1 MLKHSGISNLEGKDV
16 SLDIFE
22 MRKGNVG
29 PRSITVDNMQ
39 TGASY
44 TARIRAENAEGT
56 GPYTSHSQ
64 VLNTGENPILRKL
77 SMPPGPP
84 ELSRG
89 VVTNSHAEI
98 RFTEPISNGSNILS
112 YKFEW
117 AASSSFGEP
126 AEVRL
131 RVFCSDNSEL
141 LGNFRLVYGS
151 NDAPFPESTIP
162 IEIRCTSD
170 DLSQALNGLKLL
182 QGINVTDVVE
192 SLSSREWTITFVHD
206 VGPVGTFSFDTSGL
220 LCQSEES
227 FVETTVTT
235 TSMGIIPDGYNSV
248 EVYSDEMTCGSM
260 NLGEF
265 SSTQLLSLEAKD
277 GPVTAGSFQLMF
289 EGQSSECI
297 QFDATDDEMESA
309 IKAFENIHDVSV
321 IVKENSDRSSFPFS
335 FHIVLRGRYIYGDWP
350 AFQLNTGHFGTGD
363 CEPFIGGAD
372 HGASILPIRDESLC
386 SDGIKKHVAIVV
398 DSKTPPGGSFKMRFG
413 QKISSEINVDGTAIE
428 IENAL
433 SELLGEGD
441 FEVNKHSHHDLGPGI
456 AWSVTYASTNR
467 SDDIDVVD
475 TYVTGKNAKVNV
487 YPVLSIQTYSPQ
499 NDSHGDYRIVIDG
512 ESTSPL
518 SHRATQKK
526 VLQEVHCMSGIGKAN
541 MLGPAEGNALS
552 TLEFDALIDDSFTV
566 HGVKAIAIVGDLTS
580 TVARGDDISI
590 GMCTSLLVQDIIY
603 ESFDE
608 FQSAGYLYKSLY
620 PSSAATALAE
630 KLGYTIVTIEPDDGL
645 SSLSSDCAQN
655 DGVEERVSVG
665 TVFFTGYGVDHS
677 IIIKSFTFDLNN
689 IAIEPERTW
698 RGTSPRIFFKGPG
711 GKESRTFI
719 LDDIDSN
726 KSYVV
731 RASARNAEGYGLP
744 SNILALKP
752 SATVPGTPR
761 SVALF

>member
-1 MLKHSGISNLEGKDV
+1 
-16 SLDIFE
+16 
-22 MRKGNVG
+22 
-29 PRSITVDNMQ
+29 
-39 TGASY
+39 
-44 TARIRAENAEGT
+44 
-56 GPYTSHSQ
+56 
-64 VLNTGENPILRKL
+64 
-77 SMPPGPP
+77 
-84 ELSRG
+84 
-89 VVTNSHAEI
+89 
-98 RFTEPISNGSNILS
+98 
-112 YKFEW
+112 
-117 AASSSFGEP
+117 
-126 AEVRL
+126 
-131 RVFCSDNSEL
+131 
-141 LGNFRLVYGS
+141 
-151 NDAPFPESTIP
+151 
-162 IEIRCTSD
+162 
-170 DLSQALNGLKLL
+170 
-182 QGINVTDVVE
+182 
-192 SLSSREWTITFVHD
+192 
-206 VGPVGTFSFDTSGL
+206 
-220 LCQSEES
+220 
-227 FVETTVTT
+227 
-235 TSMGIIPDGYNSV
+235 
-248 EVYSDEMTCGSM
+248 
-260 NLGEF
+260 
-265 SSTQLLSLEAKD
+265 
-277 GPVTAGSFQLMF
+277 
-289 EGQSSECI
+289 
-297 QFDATDDEMESA
+297 
-309 IKAFENIHDVSV
+309 
-321 IVKENSDRSSFPFS
+321 
-335 FHIVLRGRYIYGDWP
+335 
-350 AFQLNTGHFGTGD
+350 
-363 CEPFIGGAD
+363 
-372 HGASILPIRDESLC
+372 
-386 SDGIKKHVAIVV
+386 
-398 DSKTPPGGSFKMRFG
+398 
-413 QKISSEINVDGTAIE
+413 
-428 IENAL
+428 
-433 SELLGEGD
+433 
-441 FEVNKHSHHDLGPGI
+441 
-456 AWSVTYASTNR
+456 VTYASTNR